1 MKTIAEW
8 KRCFPL
14 TDQKATRM
22 RTLTK
27 PMMMMLV
34 IMFMMMMMMMVTM
47 MVMMMV
53 KLFIVREVDGETL
66 T

>member
-8 KRCFPL
+8 KRCFPS

-27 PMMMMLV
+27 PMMMMMM
-34 IMFMMMMMMMVTM
+34 MFVMTMMMMATM